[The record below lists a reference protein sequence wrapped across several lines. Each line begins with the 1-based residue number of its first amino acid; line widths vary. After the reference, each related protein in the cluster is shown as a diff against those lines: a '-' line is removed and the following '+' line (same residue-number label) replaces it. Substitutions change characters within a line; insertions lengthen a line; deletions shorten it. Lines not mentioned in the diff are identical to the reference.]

1 MLAVGAGGPPCLP
14 TDLHLRDEALVLIS
28 LVGASAPTGEREWRN
43 WQTRTVQVRVPVRAW
58 GFKSPLAHHGS
69 SLGRAPEGPWQ
80 TEVVSH
86 YNDRII
92 AEYRENGG
100 RVQNFGSSLV
110 LLHTIGARSGE
121 ARVSPVL
128 AIADGDAWLVIAS
141 AGGSPRH
148 PAWYFNLVAHPDV
161 AVETPGGTVGVH
173 ATVLEGADYDT
184 AWPRFVARSAAF
196 EQYKERTDG
205 RTMPILRLDPR

>member
-1 MLAVGAGGPPCLP
+1 
-14 TDLHLRDEALVLIS
+14 
-28 LVGASAPTGEREWRN
+28 
-43 WQTRTVQVRVPVRAW
+43 
-58 GFKSPLAHHGS
+58 
-69 SLGRAPEGPWQ
+69 
-80 TEVVSH
+80 VVSH

-92 AEYRENGG
+92 AEFRENGG

-161 AVETPGGTVGVH
+161 AVETPAGTVDVH
-173 ATVLEGADYDT
+173 ATALEGADYDE
-184 AWPRFVARSAAF
+184 AWTKFLARSPAF
-196 EQYKERTDG
+196 GQYAERTEG
-205 RTMPILRLDPR
+205 RTMPILRLSPR